1 MNRPDVA
8 TNCSMLN
15 EHLEPAI
22 EPDLEIVQGWFEWS
36 CLKKVS
42 VDVLI
47 ESMRLTV

>member
-36 CLKKVS
+36 WLKKVS